1 MTENDTQYQ
10 VETTYNT
17 DTELQIYVTI
27 SEISPKQSEKFKTF
41 YKYSQSKNKM
51 SVDIFFLYTEVT
63 K

>member
-27 SEISPKQSEKFKTF
+27 SEISPKQSEKFK
-41 YKYSQSKNKM
+41 
-51 SVDIFFLYTEVT
+51 ILY
-63 K
+63 